1 MESLVFDA
9 SATSDRQC
17 VNITILNDDERESP
31 TFRPLAE
38 TFRVRLNVSND
49 VVQVETQTA
58 FVSIEDDDCKLD
70 CTFFPV
76 GFTQTDC
83 IAHSHCSLIVYKCIW
98 VLILFTS
105 SFASSNSF
113 MSFVKEVTFSRQPNE

>member
-31 TFRPLAE
+31 TFGPLAE
-38 TFRVRLNVSND
+38 IFRVRLNVSND

-76 GFTQTDC
+76 DFTQTDC
-83 IAHSHCSLIVYKCIW
+83 IALTTLLYMN
-98 VLILFTS
+98 
-105 SFASSNSF
+105 NSWL
-113 MSFVKEVTFSRQPNE
+113 VNA

>member
-1 MESLVFDA
+1 MESLVFDG

-31 TFRPLAE
+31 TFGPLAE
-38 TFRVRLNVSND
+38 RFRVRLNVSND
-49 VVQVETQTA
+49 AVQVETQTA

-76 GFTQTDC
+76 VSTQTDC
-83 IAHSHCSLIVYKCIW
+83 IVLTTYCIRIIHDQSMPSFQPRPQCTKGREVCSRY
-98 VLILFTS
+98 
-105 SFASSNSF
+105 
-113 MSFVKEVTFSRQPNE
+113 